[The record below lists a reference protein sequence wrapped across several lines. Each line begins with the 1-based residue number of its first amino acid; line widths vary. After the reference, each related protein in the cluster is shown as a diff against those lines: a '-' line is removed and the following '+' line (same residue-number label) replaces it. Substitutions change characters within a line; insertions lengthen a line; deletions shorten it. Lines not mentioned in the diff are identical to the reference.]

1 LINIKLL
8 LTIAKTHLLT
18 RLKQSAV
25 AALGVTVGIATFIV
39 LMSFMT
45 GLNGMLDGL
54 ILNRTPHVHI
64 YNDIKPSDKQPID
77 YYKTFENGI
86 NVIRSVKPK
95 QSQLRVHNAV
105 ELMSQLRKDK
115 KVKGVTPQVGA
126 QGFYVAGSIQLNGRI
141 NGLNVLDEVR
151 LFNFGEYI
159 VKGSAQELAKNDEGI
174 LLGAGV
180 AKKLSLDVGDRVQIN
195 NINGSIYNLK
205 IVGIY
210 QSGMADFDNVQSF
223 ANLKTVQKILG
234 EGANYI
240 TDINVKLY
248 DIKEAPF
255 MAANLEKQFDL
266 TAVDIERANAQFET
280 GTKIRNII
288 TYAVSITLL
297 LVAGFGIYNIL
308 NMMIY
313 EKMND
318 IAILKAT
325 GFSGNDVKWIFIFQA
340 MLIGFVGGLV
350 GLLIGYLGALAIDN
364 APFETEALPTITTFP
379 VNFDPMYYVV
389 GVVFALTATFFAGY
403 LPAKKA
409 ENIDPVDIIR
419 GQ

>member
-8 LTIAKTHLLT
+8 LTISKTHLVT
-18 RLKQSAV
+18 RIKQSAV

-54 ILNRTPHVHI
+54 ILNRTPHIHI
-64 YNDIKPSDKQPID
+64 YNDIKPSEKQPID
-77 YYKTFENGI
+77 YYKSFKDGI
-86 NVIRSVKPK
+86 NVIQSVKPK

-105 ELMSQLRKDK
+105 ELMSYLRKDK
-115 KVKGVTPQVGA
+115 MVKGVTPQVGA

-141 NGLNVLDEVR
+141 NGLNVLDEAR

-159 VKGSAQELAKNDEGI
+159 VEGSAQDLAKNDEGI

-180 AKKLSLDVGDRVQIN
+180 AKKLSLGVGDRVQIN

-223 ANLKTVQKILG
+223 ANLKTVQKMMG
-234 EGANYI
+234 EGANYV

-248 DIKEAPF
+248 DIKEAPV

-266 TAVDIERANAQFET
+266 TAVDIEKANAQFET

-318 IAILKAT
+318 IAILKAI

-340 MLIGFVGGLV
+340 MLIGFVGGLL
-350 GLLIGYLGALAIDN
+350 GLLIGYVGAVAIDN
-364 APFETEALPTITTFP
+364 APFKTDALPTITTFP

>member
-1 LINIKLL
+1 
-8 LTIAKTHLLT
+8 
-18 RLKQSAV
+18 
-25 AALGVTVGIATFIV
+25 
-39 LMSFMT
+39 
-45 GLNGMLDGL
+45 
-54 ILNRTPHVHI
+54 
-64 YNDIKPSDKQPID
+64 
-77 YYKTFENGI
+77 
-86 NVIRSVKPK
+86 
-95 QSQLRVHNAV
+95 
-105 ELMSQLRKDK
+105 
-115 KVKGVTPQVGA
+115 
-126 QGFYVAGSIQLNGRI
+126 
-141 NGLNVLDEVR
+141 
-151 LFNFGEYI
+151 
-159 VKGSAQELAKNDEGI
+159 
-174 LLGAGV
+174 
-180 AKKLSLDVGDRVQIN
+180 
-195 NINGSIYNLK
+195 
-205 IVGIY
+205 
-210 QSGMADFDNVQSF
+210 MADFDNVQSF
-223 ANLKTVQKILG
+223 ANLKTVQKMMG

-248 DIKEAPF
+248 DIKEAPV

-266 TAVDIERANAQFET
+266 TAVDIEKANAQFET

-318 IAILKAT
+318 IAILKAI

-340 MLIGFVGGLV
+340 MLIGFVGGLL
-350 GLLIGYLGALAIDN
+350 GLLIGYVGAVAIDN
-364 APFETEALPTITTFP
+364 APFKTDALPTITTFP

>member
-8 LTIAKTHLLT
+8 LTISKTHLVT
-18 RLKQSAV
+18 RIKQSAV

-54 ILNRTPHVHI
+54 ILNRTPHIHI
-64 YNDIKPSDKQPID
+64 YNDIKPSEKQPID
-77 YYKTFENGI
+77 YYKSFKDGI
-86 NVIRSVKPK
+86 NVIQSVKPK

-105 ELMSQLRKDK
+105 ELMSHLRKDK
-115 KVKGVTPQVGA
+115 MVKGVTPQVGA

-141 NGLNVLDEVR
+141 NGLNVLDEAR

-159 VKGSAQELAKNDEGI
+159 VEGSAQDLAKNDEGI

-180 AKKLSLDVGDRVQIN
+180 AKKLSLGVGDRVQIN

-223 ANLKTVQKILG
+223 ANLKTVQKMMG

-248 DIKEAPF
+248 DIKEAPV

-266 TAVDIERANAQFET
+266 TAVDIEKANAQFET

-318 IAILKAT
+318 IAILKAI

-340 MLIGFVGGLV
+340 MLIGFVGGLL
-350 GLLIGYLGALAIDN
+350 GLLIGYVGAVAIDN
-364 APFETEALPTITTFP
+364 APFKTDALPTITTFP

>member
-1 LINIKLL
+1 MINIKLL

-266 TAVDIERANAQFET
+266 TAVDAQGREIDTSNLHPPVEFELL
-280 GTKIRNII
+280 
-288 TYAVSITLL
+288 AVVDNVSQNLL
-297 LVAGFGIYNIL
+297 L
-308 NMMIY
+308 
-313 EKMND
+313 
-318 IAILKAT
+318 
-325 GFSGNDVKWIFIFQA
+325 
-340 MLIGFVGGLV
+340 
-350 GLLIGYLGALAIDN
+350 
-364 APFETEALPTITTFP
+364 
-379 VNFDPMYYVV
+379 
-389 GVVFALTATFFAGY
+389 
-403 LPAKKA
+403 
-409 ENIDPVDIIR
+409 
-419 GQ
+419 